1 MRNGNRTLHR
11 AAWCSSRAAWL
22 LVLVLGCTGQQGAQW
37 RDDQEV
43 VQELPILWEASGTWS
58 HVTRPVRIVAYDAA
72 TLAQVPVA
80 DVPVDF
86 DSQMVLI
93 AALGPTLG
101 QDVGIKIA
109 RVWREDRRHE
119 HELHVVTRRHAE
131 RLRRASRVEGLGRCE
146 QARDVTEQALLTET
160 ACTAMG
166 AEVYAARCDVRD
178 RGSVERF
185 LAERD
190 LSSGSLRI
198 YRLSLVRVGDHL
210 PAPELGAISPSD
222 LSAAL
227 GEAYP
232 DASPASW
239 NRHVATLRSF
249 CAWAQRRGLLAE
261 REPREGPRPGGRG
274 KARLHL
280 CLGHA
285 VGLGVIHAVAEL
297 VERDGP

>member
-22 LVLVLGCTGQQGAQW
+22 LVLVLGCTGQQKAQW

-109 RVWREDRRHE
+109 RVWREGPRVRVQEQRIHPGLDRSAVLERSSPWT
-119 HELHVVTRRHAE
+119 VVVVPRCNLKIEGYT
-131 RLRRASRVEGLGRCE
+131 SRVPPRLLG
-146 QARDVTEQALLTET
+146 
-160 ACTAMG
+160 
-166 AEVYAARCDVRD
+166 
-178 RGSVERF
+178 S
-185 LAERD
+185 
-190 LSSGSLRI
+190 
-198 YRLSLVRVGDHL
+198 
-210 PAPELGAISPSD
+210 
-222 LSAAL
+222 
-227 GEAYP
+227 
-232 DASPASW
+232 
-239 NRHVATLRSF
+239 
-249 CAWAQRRGLLAE
+249 
-261 REPREGPRPGGRG
+261 
-274 KARLHL
+274 
-280 CLGHA
+280 
-285 VGLGVIHAVAEL
+285 
-297 VERDGP
+297 